1 MNAMELYE
9 EILLEKLQLTLDPA
23 LIKKIV
29 HDELYQALLKI
40 KKIVEN
46 DLLDNREC
54 FMRIEQIVCTLEA
67 LGSGGGTRHDFG

>member
-1 MNAMELYE
+1 MELYE

>member
-1 MNAMELYE
+1 MELYE

-23 LIKKIV
+23 LIEKIV

-46 DLLDNREC
+46 DLLDDREC